1 MTGDTGSQRALTCKF
16 GVVLLDLTPQRL
28 DRAKV
33 AVGITFGTNGLAYAG
48 WLARAP
54 AARADLGLSAGG
66 FGLLLLCLS
75 AAAIAAIPLAGPLVQ
90 RIGPARAV
98 LLGSMSLVAGL
109 VGLATGTAL
118 GSVLIAGVGLVLGG
132 MGNSTWD
139 VAMNVEGAAVERR
152 LGRTVMPRFHAGFSL
167 GTVVGAGVSAAL
179 AAAGV
184 PLWVQLYL
192 TALVAAVA
200 MVIMVRRFLPYD
212 RPEPGPAGRTRALT
226 AWRNPR
232 TLLIGLIMLGFG
244 FTEGTANDWLAIS
257 LVDGYH
263 AAETVGAVAFGV
275 FVTAMTL
282 TRLFGGQ
289 AIERWGR
296 VPVLKA
302 TAASAALGLV
312 LVAIGPSVPFALA
325 GALLWGAGASLG
337 FPIGMSAAADD
348 PVRAAMN
355 VSVAGAIG
363 YGAFLAGP
371 PLIGVL
377 AQHFG
382 VLRAILCVLA
392 AVTLGWWASR
402 AARPLPTASEPA
414 GSAG

>member
-1 MTGDTGSQRALTCKF
+1 MAIDFDR
-16 GVVLLDLTPQRL
+16 PRL
-28 DRAKV
+28 DTAKV
-33 AVGITFGTNGLAYAG
+33 AVGVTFATNGLAYAG

-54 AARADLGLSAGG
+54 AARNDLSLSPAG

-98 LLGSMSLVAGL
+98 LLGSTSVVLGL
-109 VGLATGTAL
+109 LGLGTGTAL
-118 GSVLIAGVGLVLGG
+118 GSVPLAGVGLVLAG

-139 VAMNVEGAAVERR
+139 VAMNVEGADVERR

-167 GTVVGAGVSAAL
+167 GTVVGAGISAA
-179 AAAGV
+179 AAAVG
-184 PLWVQLYL
+184 LSLSAQLFL
-192 TALVAAVA
+192 TAAVTA
-200 MVIMVRRFLPYD
+200 GVMVVMVRRFLPY
-212 RPEPGPAGRTRALT
+212 TALPREERRSVSALQ

-263 AAETVGAVAFGV
+263 TSETIGAIGFGT

-282 TRLFGGQ
+282 ARMYGGL

-296 VPVLKA
+296 VTVLRL
-302 TAASAALGLV
+302 TAASAALGLL
-312 LVAIGPSVPFALA
+312 LVVSSVSVPLALL
-325 GALLWGAGASLG
+325 GAVLWGAGASLG
-337 FPIGMSAAADD
+337 FPIGMSSAADD
-348 PVRAAMN
+348 PVRAAVN

-371 PLIGVL
+371 PLIGFL

-382 VLRAILCVLA
+382 VLRAFLCVLGALAIGLA
-392 AVTLGWWASR
+392 ASG
-402 AARPLPTASEPA
+402 AAKPLNR
-414 GSAG
+414 